1 MKKLLVILLSVAAL
15 LFGEIQGAAQSP
27 YALQYK
33 GGKFFKGNGL
43 VDPAQYRSLFVN
55 DEYDD
60 VLIGQLERKVGV
72 GLLIGGG
79 SSMLLGGTMFIPAVF
94 YAERNPGVSDAFMIT
109 GAFLLVDGF
118 CLMCAGTPLYCIGDT
133 KLKRAARSYNQRK
146 GYASLTVTPCG
157 LALNF

>member
-15 LFGEIQGAAQSP
+15 LFGEIRGAAQSP

-33 GGKFFKGNGL
+33 GGKFFKGNSL

-60 VLIGQLERKVGV
+60 VFIGQLERKVGV
-72 GLLIGGG
+72 GLMIGGG

-94 YAERNPGVSDAFMIT
+94 YAERNPGVSEVVAYISF
-109 GAFLLVDGF
+109 AFLGEGF
-118 CLMCAGTPLYCIGDT
+118 CLMCSGVPVYCIGEN
-133 KLKRAARSYNQRK
+133 KLKRAAKSYNQRK

>member
-15 LFGEIQGAAQSP
+15 LFGEIHGAAQGP

-55 DEYDD
+55 EEYDD

-79 SSMLLGGTMFIPAVF
+79 SSLFMGGAMFIPAVF
-94 YAERNPGVSDAFMIT
+94 YAERKLMGMVVIGVSHGLGSM
-109 GAFLLVDGF
+109 
-118 CLMCAGTPLYCIGDT
+118 PLRLSRVCT
-133 KLKRAARSYNQRK
+133 LSRA
-146 GYASLTVTPCG
+146 VP
-157 LALNF
+157 